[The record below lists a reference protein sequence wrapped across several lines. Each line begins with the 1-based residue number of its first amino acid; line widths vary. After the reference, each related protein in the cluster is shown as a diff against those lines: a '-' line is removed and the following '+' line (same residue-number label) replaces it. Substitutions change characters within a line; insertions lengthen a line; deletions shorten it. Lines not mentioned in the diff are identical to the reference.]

1 MEELLRGRTVVG
13 HALRNDF
20 RAMMV
25 SHPGRDVRDTAKFG
39 RFVRQAPGAHFSG
52 SARNTKPKKLSELAK
67 HYLGVSI
74 QSGSHSSLEDAR
86 AALYLYLDHQREWER
101 KLRLKNVEKSLT
113 LPRAR
118 FSSEIFREGV
128 DAIANEHGKN
138 ASNEEGGRK
147 KRKRKR

>member
-1 MEELLRGRTVVG
+1 
-13 HALRNDF
+13 
-20 RAMMV
+20 MMV

-86 AALYLYLDHQREWER
+86 AALYLYLDHKREWER
-101 KLRLKNVEKSLT
+101 KLRLKSVEKSLT
-113 LPRAR
+113 LPSAR
-118 FSSEIFREGV
+118 SSSSFREGV

-138 ASNEEGGRK
+138 AANEEGGRK
-147 KRKRKR
+147 KRNRKR